1 MKGGDG
7 LNDNQ
12 LMHAMSLDDTYR
24 VEQVLARGEDGITE
38 LVTIDGAGPFVRKK
52 IRQEL
57 ARRNVW
63 SALTECS
70 SPRLPRVEA
79 TYELPEH
86 FVVVYDFVPGRTLSK
101 VIETDGPLT
110 SESAVSLGIELC
122 EAAEELHRHG
132 IVHRDISP
140 NNIVVA
146 ANGAHLID
154 LGIAR
159 MRVEGASKDTTSLGT
174 WGFASPEQYGFAQTD
189 ARSDVYSIG
198 RILGFALTGIR
209 PDDETYEQAL
219 KAILEHAPAKLVH
232 AITRACSFEPSA
244 RFQSANDMAEV
255 LAGSSQPKTD
265 RASSDASQQADKAKA
280 TTRTHAQKHQPEKTG
295 AQALG
300 SLLLKL
306 ILIAAVLAGLLAGG
320 AIAISSFHAA
330 RENSSSPA
338 SSPQSSQPSGAS
350 TAAKANTASDAG
362 NLTAELSIVESGWS
376 AGEGG
381 YVYFGIGLK
390 NSDGSAAIAFPT
402 VKIYGYDANGNV
414 IFTDEK
420 IYSAIEPGQTVYFGD
435 QTGNGTAPAR
445 VEFKAVKPSGV
456 ALDTPT
462 EAPTYKIF
470 DNGESDGADGMHSFS
485 AKLKLQSAPS
495 DFDKTQVFL
504 SAILRDKQGR
514 IVAGYDE
521 FTDCPAVGSTVPV
534 SVDVH
539 NPPEYTS
546 CDIYAAQW

>member
-1 MKGGDG
+1 M
-7 LNDNQ
+7 NDNQ

-38 LVTIDGAGPFVRKK
+38 LVTIDGVGPFVRKK

-70 SPRLPRVEA
+70 SPRLPHVEA

-86 FVVVYDFVPGRTLSK
+86 FVVVYDFVPGRSLSK

-110 SESAVSLGIELC
+110 PEEATSLAIELC

-198 RILGFALTGIR
+198 RVLGFALTGVR
-209 PDDETYEQAL
+209 PDDKAYEQIL
-219 KAILEHAPAKLVH
+219 KKNLDNAPATRVH

-244 RFQSANDMAEV
+244 RFQSAAEMAGA
-255 LAGSSQPKTD
+255 LSGSSQPKDDGTSFG
-265 RASSDASQQADKAKA
+265 ANQQADKVKA
-280 TTRTHAQKHQPEKTG
+280 ATRTHDSKHNPEKTG
-295 AQALG
+295 VQVLG

-330 RENSSSPA
+330 RENSGDRA
-338 SSPQSSQPSGAS
+338 SSSKAGQSGGAS
-350 TAAKANTASDAG
+350 TPEKPTSTNGTSH
-362 NLTAELSIVESGWS
+362 LSAELSIAESGWS
-376 AGEGG
+376 VDGHG
-381 YVYFGIGLK
+381 YVHFGIGLK
-390 NSDGSAAIAFPT
+390 NSDGPAAIAFPT
-402 VKIYGYDANGNV
+402 IKVYGYDADDNL

-420 IYSAIEPGQTVYFGD
+420 TYSAIEPGQTVYFGD

-445 VEFKAVKPSGV
+445 VEFEAVTPSGV
-456 ALDTPT
+456 ALAAAT
-462 EAPTYKIF
+462 EAPVYEIF
-470 DNGESDGADGMHSFS
+470 DSTESAGADGMQSFL

-504 SAILRDKQGR
+504 SAILRDKQGK
-514 IVAGYDE
+514 IIAGYNN
-521 FTDCPAVGSTVPV
+521 FCDCPAVGSTTPV

-539 NPPEYTS
+539 NPPAHAS

>member
-1 MKGGDG
+1 M
-7 LNDNQ
+7 NDNQ

-86 FVVVYDFVPGRTLSK
+86 FVVVYDFVPGRSLSK

-110 SESAVSLGIELC
+110 PEEATSLAVELC

-146 ANGAHLID
+146 ADGAHLID

-198 RILGFALTGIR
+198 RVLGFALTGVR
-209 PDDETYEQAL
+209 PDDEAYEQIL
-219 KAILEHAPAKLVH
+219 KKNLDNAPATLAH

-244 RFQSANDMAEV
+244 RFQSATEMAEV
-255 LAGSSQPKTD
+255 LAGSSQPKDDGT
-265 RASSDASQQADKAKA
+265 SSGANKQADKVKA
-280 TTRTHAQKHQPEKTG
+280 ATRTHNPKHNPEKTG
-295 AQALG
+295 GQVLG
-300 SLLLKL
+300 SLFLKL

-330 RENSSSPA
+330 RENSDDRA
-338 SSPQSSQPSGAS
+338 SSSQAGQSGGASTPEKPTSTSGAS
-350 TAAKANTASDAG
+350 HLS
-362 NLTAELSIVESGWS
+362 AELSIVESGWS
-376 AGEGG
+376 VGEHG
-381 YVYFGIGLK
+381 YVHFGIGLK
-390 NSDGSAAIAFPT
+390 NSDGPAAIAFPT
-402 VKIYGYDANGNV
+402 IKIYGYDADDNL

-420 IYSAIEPGQTVYFGD
+420 TYSAIEPGQTVYFGD

-445 VEFKAVKPSGV
+445 VEFETVTPSGV
-456 ALDTPT
+456 ALATAT
-462 EAPTYKIF
+462 EAPAYELF
-470 DNGESDGADGMHSFS
+470 DSVESAGADGMYSFS

-495 DFDKTQVFL
+495 GFDKTQVFL
-504 SAILRDKQGR
+504 SAILRDKQGN
-514 IVAGYDE
+514 IVAGYDN
-521 FTDCPAVGSTVPV
+521 FCDCPAVGSTVPV
-534 SVDVH
+534 SIDVN
-539 NPPEYTS
+539 NPPTHAS

>member
-1 MKGGDG
+1 M
-7 LNDNQ
+7 NDNQ

-86 FVVVYDFVPGRTLSK
+86 FVVVYDFVPGRSLSK

-110 SESAVSLGIELC
+110 PEEATSLGIELC
-122 EAAEELHRHG
+122 EAAEELHIHG
-132 IVHRDISP
+132 IIHRDISP

-146 ANGAHLID
+146 ANSAHLID

-198 RILGFALTGIR
+198 RVLGFALTGVR
-209 PDDETYEQAL
+209 PDDEAYEQIL
-219 KAILEHAPAKLVH
+219 KKHLDNAPTKLVH

-244 RFQSANDMAEV
+244 RFQSATEMAEV
-255 LAGSSQPKTD
+255 LAGSSQPKGDGT
-265 RASSDASQQADKAKA
+265 SSSANLQADKVKA
-280 TTRTHAQKHQPEKTG
+280 TARTRVQKHQLEKTG
-295 AQALG
+295 VQVLG

-320 AIAISSFHAA
+320 AIAVSSFHAA
-330 RENSSSPA
+330 RENKDDRVSSSQA
-338 SSPQSSQPSGAS
+338 GQSDGAS
-350 TAAKANTASDAG
+350 TPETTNTAS
-362 NLTAELSIVESGWS
+362 NTNHLSAELSIVESGWS
-376 AGEGG
+376 VGAHG
-381 YVYFGIGLK
+381 YVHFGIGLK

-402 VKIYGYDANGNV
+402 ITIYGYDADDNL

-420 IYSAIEPGQTVYFGD
+420 TYSAIEPGQTVYFGD

-445 VEFKAVKPSGV
+445 VEFEAVTPSGV
-456 ALDTPT
+456 ALATAT
-462 EAPTYKIF
+462 EAPAYELF
-470 DNGESDGADGMHSFS
+470 DSAESAEADGMYSFS

-495 DFDKTQVFL
+495 GFDKTQVFL
-504 SAILRDKQGR
+504 SAILRDKQGN
-514 IVAGYDE
+514 IVAGYNS
-521 FTDCPAVGSTVPV
+521 FCDCPAVGSTVPV
-534 SVDVH
+534 SIDVN
-539 NPPEYTS
+539 NPPTHAS

>member
-1 MKGGDG
+1 M
-7 LNDNQ
+7 NDNQ

-24 VEQVLARGEDGITE
+24 VEQVLARGEGGITE

-86 FVVVYDFVPGRTLSK
+86 FVVVYDFVPGRSLSK

-110 SESAVSLGIELC
+110 PEEATSLGIELC

-146 ANGAHLID
+146 ADGAHLID

-198 RILGFALTGIR
+198 RVLGFALTGVR
-209 PDDETYEQAL
+209 PDDEAYEQIL
-219 KAILEHAPAKLVH
+219 KKNIDNAPATLVR

-244 RFQSANDMAEV
+244 RFQSAAEMAGA
-255 LAGSSQPKTD
+255 LSGSSQPKDDGTSFG
-265 RASSDASQQADKAKA
+265 ANQQADKVKA
-280 TTRTHAQKHQPEKTG
+280 ATRTHDPKHNPEKTG
-295 AQALG
+295 VQVLG

-320 AIAISSFHAA
+320 AIAISSFRAA
-330 RENSSSPA
+330 RENSNDRA
-338 SSPQSSQPSGAS
+338 SSSQANQSGGAS
-350 TAAKANTASDAG
+350 TPEKPTSTSG
-362 NLTAELSIVESGWS
+362 TSHLSAELSIAESGWS
-376 AGEGG
+376 VGEHG
-381 YVYFGIGLK
+381 YVHFGIGLK
-390 NSDGSAAIAFPT
+390 NSDGPAAIAFPT
-402 VKIYGYDANGNV
+402 IKIYGYDANDNL

-420 IYSAIEPGQTVYFGD
+420 TYSAIEPGQTVYFGD

-445 VEFKAVKPSGV
+445 VEFETVTPGGV
-456 ALDTPT
+456 ALATAT
-462 EAPTYKIF
+462 EAPAYELF
-470 DNGESDGADGMHSFS
+470 DSTESAGADGMQSFL

-495 DFDKTQVFL
+495 GFDKTQVFL
-504 SAILRDKQGR
+504 SAILRDKQGN
-514 IVAGYDE
+514 IVAGYNN
-521 FTDCPAVGSTVPV
+521 FCDCPAVGSTVPV
-534 SVDVH
+534 SIDVN
-539 NPPEYTS
+539 NPPTHAS
-546 CDIYAAQW
+546 CDMYAAQW

>member
-1 MKGGDG
+1 M
-7 LNDNQ
+7 NDNQ

-140 NNIVVA
+140 NNIVA
-146 ANGAHLID
+146 AADGAHLID

-198 RILGFALTGIR
+198 RVLGFALTGIR

-330 RENSSSPA
+330 RENSDDRA
-338 SSPQSSQPSGAS
+338 TSSQADQSGGAS
-350 TAAKANTASDAG
+350 APQKANTASDTSR
-362 NLTAELSIVESGWS
+362 LSAELSIVESGWS

-470 DNGESDGADGMHSFS
+470 DNGESDGADGMHTFS

-534 SVDVH
+534 SVDIQ

>member
-1 MKGGDG
+1 M
-7 LNDNQ
+7 NDNQ

-86 FVVVYDFVPGRTLSK
+86 FVVVYDFVPGRPLSK

-110 SESAVSLGIELC
+110 PEEATSLAIELC

-146 ANGAHLID
+146 ADGAHLID

-198 RILGFALTGIR
+198 RVLGFALTGVR
-209 PDDETYEQAL
+209 PDDEAYEQIL
-219 KAILEHAPAKLVH
+219 KKNLDNAPATLVH

-244 RFQSANDMAEV
+244 RFQSAAEMAGA
-255 LAGSSQPKTD
+255 LSGSSQPKDDGT
-265 RASSDASQQADKAKA
+265 SSGANQQADKVKA
-280 TTRTHAQKHQPEKTG
+280 ATRTHAQKHQQEKIG
-295 AQALG
+295 AQAIG

-306 ILIAAVLAGLLAGG
+306 ILIAVVLASLLAGG
-320 AIAISSFHAA
+320 AIAVSSFHAA
-330 RENSSSPA
+330 RENKDDRASSSQTD
-338 SSPQSSQPSGAS
+338 QSGGAS
-350 TAAKANTASDAG
+350 TPEKPTSTSDASH
-362 NLTAELSIVESGWS
+362 LSAELSIAESGWS
-376 AGEGG
+376 VGEHG
-381 YVYFGIGLK
+381 YVHFGIGLK
-390 NSDGSAAIAFPT
+390 NSDGPAAIAFPT
-402 VKIYGYDANGNV
+402 IKVYGYDADDNL

-420 IYSAIEPGQTVYFGD
+420 TYSAIEPGQTVYFGD

-445 VEFKAVKPSGV
+445 VEFETVTPSGV
-456 ALDTPT
+456 ALATAT
-462 EAPTYKIF
+462 EAPVYEIF
-470 DNGESDGADGMHSFS
+470 DSTESAGADGMQSFL

-495 DFDKTQVFL
+495 GFDKTQVFL
-504 SAILRDKQGR
+504 SAILRDKQGN
-514 IVAGYDE
+514 IVAGYNN
-521 FTDCPAVGSTVPV
+521 FCDCPAVGSTVPV
-534 SVDVH
+534 SIDV
-539 NPPEYTS
+539 NDPPTHAS

>member
-1 MKGGDG
+1 M
-7 LNDNQ
+7 NDNQ

-110 SESAVSLGIELC
+110 PESTVSLGIELC
-122 EAAEELHRHG
+122 EAAEELHWHG

-140 NNIVVA
+140 NNIVA
-146 ANGAHLID
+146 AADGAHLID

-198 RILGFALTGIR
+198 RVLGFALTGIR
-209 PDDETYEQAL
+209 PDDEAYEQAL
-219 KAILEHAPAKLVH
+219 KSILEHAPVQLVR

-244 RFQSANDMAEV
+244 RFQSATEMAEA
-255 LAGSSQPKTD
+255 LAGSPQSKD
-265 RASSDASQQADKAKA
+265 DGASSGASQQADKAKA
-280 TTRTHAQKHQPEKTG
+280 STKAHAQKHQPEKTG
-295 AQALG
+295 SQALG

-330 RENSSSPA
+330 RENNDESASSSQA
-338 SSPQSSQPSGAS
+338 SQSDGAPTPQK
-350 TAAKANTASDAG
+350 TNTASDTSR
-362 NLTAELSIVESGWS
+362 LSAELSIVESGWS
-376 AGEGG
+376 VSEHG
-381 YVYFGIGLK
+381 YVHFGIGLK

-402 VKIYGYDANGNV
+402 ITIYGYDADDNL

-420 IYSAIEPGQTVYFGD
+420 TYSAIEPGQTVYFGD

-445 VEFKAVKPSGV
+445 VEFEAVTPSDV
-456 ALDTPT
+456 ALATAT
-462 EAPTYKIF
+462 EAPTYELF
-470 DNGESDGADGMHSFS
+470 DSAESAEADGMYSFS

-495 DFDKTQVFL
+495 GFDKTQVFL
-504 SAILRDKQGR
+504 SAILRDKQGN
-514 IVAGYDE
+514 IVAGYNN
-521 FTDCPAVGSTVPV
+521 FCDCPAVGSTVPV
-534 SVDVH
+534 SIDVN
-539 NPPEYTS
+539 NPPTHAS

>member
-1 MKGGDG
+1 M
-7 LNDNQ
+7 NDNQ

-52 IRQEL
+52 MRQEL

-63 SALTECS
+63 SALTECK

-86 FVVVYDFVPGRTLSK
+86 FVVVYDFVPGRTLAK
-101 VIETDGPLT
+101 DIETDGPLT
-110 SESAVSLGIELC
+110 PESAVSLGIELC

-146 ANGAHLID
+146 ADGAHLID

-198 RILGFALTGIR
+198 RVLGFTLTGVR
-209 PDDETYEQAL
+209 PDDESYEQAL
-219 KAILEHAPAKLVH
+219 KAILEHVPAKLAHV
-232 AITRACSFEPSA
+232 ITRACSFEPSA
-244 RFQSANDMAEV
+244 RFQSAAEMAGA
-255 LAGSSQPKTD
+255 LSGSPQPKDD
-265 RASSDASQQADKAKA
+265 RVASGADQQADKAKA
-280 TTRTHAQKHQPEKTG
+280 PTRTYAQRHRPEKTG

-300 SLLLKL
+300 GLLLKL
-306 ILIAAVLAGLLAGG
+306 VLVAAVLAGLLAGG
-320 AIAISSFHAA
+320 ATAISSFHAA
-330 RENSSSPA
+330 QENNGDRVSSSQA
-338 SSPQSSQPSGAS
+338 RQSGGAS
-350 TAAKANTASDAG
+350 APQKANTASDT
-362 NLTAELSIVESGWS
+362 NRLSAELSIVESGWS
-376 AGEGG
+376 VGEHG
-381 YVYFGIGLK
+381 YVHFGIGLK

-402 VKIYGYDANGNV
+402 ITIYGYDADDSL

-420 IYSAIEPGQTVYFGD
+420 TYSAIEPGQTVYFGD

-445 VEFKAVKPSGV
+445 VEFEAVTPSGV
-456 ALDTPT
+456 ALATAT
-462 EAPTYKIF
+462 EAPTYELF
-470 DNGESDGADGMHSFS
+470 DSAESAEADGMYSFS

-495 DFDKTQVFL
+495 GFDKTQVFL
-504 SAILRDKQGR
+504 SAILRDRQGN
-514 IVAGYDE
+514 IVAGYNN
-521 FTDCPAVGSTVPV
+521 FCDCPAIGSTVPV
-534 SVDVH
+534 SIDVN
-539 NPPEYTS
+539 NPPTHAS

>member
-1 MKGGDG
+1 M
-7 LNDNQ
+7 NDNQ

-110 SESAVSLGIELC
+110 PESTVLLGVELC

-140 NNIVVA
+140 NNIVA
-146 ANGAHLID
+146 AADGAHLID

-198 RILGFALTGIR
+198 RVLGFALTGIR

-219 KAILEHAPAKLVH
+219 KAILEHAPTKLVH

-244 RFQSANDMAEV
+244 RFQSATAMAEA
-255 LAGSSQPKTD
+255 LAGSPQPKAD
-265 RASSDASQQADKAKA
+265 GASSGANQQADKAKTA
-280 TTRTHAQKHQPEKTG
+280 ARAHAQKRRPEKTEL
-295 AQALG
+295 QILG

-306 ILIAAVLAGLLAGG
+306 ILVAAVLAGLLAGG

-330 RENSSSPA
+330 RENSGESA
-338 SSPQSSQPSGAS
+338 SSSQASQSGGAS
-350 TAAKANTASDAG
+350 APQKANTASDTSR
-362 NLTAELSIVESGWS
+362 LSAELSIVESGWS
-376 AGEGG
+376 VSEHG
-381 YVYFGIGLK
+381 YVHFGIGLK

-402 VKIYGYDANGNV
+402 ISIYGYDADDNL

-420 IYSAIEPGQTVYFGD
+420 TYSAIEPGQTIYFGD

-445 VEFKAVKPSGV
+445 VEFEAVTPSGV
-456 ALDTPT
+456 ALATAT
-462 EAPTYKIF
+462 EAPTYELF
-470 DNGESDGADGMHSFS
+470 DSAESAEADGMYLFS

-495 DFDKTQVFL
+495 GFDKTQVFL
-504 SAILRDKQGR
+504 SAILRDKQGN
-514 IVAGYDE
+514 IVAGYNN
-521 FTDCPAVGSTVPV
+521 FCDCPAVGSTVPV
-534 SVDVH
+534 SIDVN
-539 NPPEYTS
+539 NPPAHAS

>member
-1 MKGGDG
+1 M
-7 LNDNQ
+7 NDNQ

-86 FVVVYDFVPGRTLSK
+86 FVVVYDFVPGRSLSK

-110 SESAVSLGIELC
+110 PEEATSLGIELC
-122 EAAEELHRHG
+122 EAAEELHIHG
-132 IVHRDISP
+132 IIHRDISP

-198 RILGFALTGIR
+198 RVLGFALTGVR
-209 PDDETYEQAL
+209 PDDEAYEQIL
-219 KAILEHAPAKLVH
+219 KKHLDNAPTKLVH

-244 RFQSANDMAEV
+244 RFQSATEMAEV
-255 LAGSSQPKTD
+255 LAGSSQPKGDGT
-265 RASSDASQQADKAKA
+265 SSSANLQADKVKA
-280 TTRTHAQKHQPEKTG
+280 AARTRVQKHQLEKTG
-295 AQALG
+295 VQVLG

-320 AIAISSFHAA
+320 AIAVSSFHAA
-330 RENSSSPA
+330 RENKDDRVSSSQA
-338 SSPQSSQPSGAS
+338 GQSDGAS
-350 TAAKANTASDAG
+350 TPETTNTAS
-362 NLTAELSIVESGWS
+362 NTNHLSAELSIVESGWS
-376 AGEGG
+376 VGAHG
-381 YVYFGIGLK
+381 YVHFGIGLK

-402 VKIYGYDANGNV
+402 ITIYGYDADDNL

-420 IYSAIEPGQTVYFGD
+420 TYSAIEPGQTVYFGD

-445 VEFKAVKPSGV
+445 VEFEAVTPSGV
-456 ALDTPT
+456 ALATAT
-462 EAPTYKIF
+462 EAPAYELF
-470 DNGESDGADGMHSFS
+470 DSAESAEADGMYSFS

-495 DFDKTQVFL
+495 GFDKTQVFL
-504 SAILRDKQGR
+504 SAILRDKQGN
-514 IVAGYDE
+514 IVAGYNS
-521 FTDCPAVGSTVPV
+521 FCDCPAVGSTVPV
-534 SVDVH
+534 SIDVN
-539 NPPEYTS
+539 NPPTHAS

>member
-1 MKGGDG
+1 M
-7 LNDNQ
+7 NDNQ

-110 SESAVSLGIELC
+110 PESTVSLGIELC

-140 NNIVVA
+140 NNIVA
-146 ANGAHLID
+146 AADGAHLID

-244 RFQSANDMAEV
+244 RFQSATEMAGA
-255 LAGSSQPKTD
+255 LSGSPQPKDD
-265 RASSDASQQADKAKA
+265 RAASSADEQTGKAKA
-280 TTRTHAQKHQPEKTG
+280 KARTHAQKHHQEKTG
-295 AQALG
+295 AQILG
-300 SLLLKL
+300 NLLLKL
-306 ILIAAVLAGLLAGG
+306 ILITAVLAGLFAGG

-330 RENSSSPA
+330 QENDGDRVSSSQA
-338 SSPQSSQPSGAS
+338 SQSDGAS
-350 TAAKANTASDAG
+350 VPEKANTASDT
-362 NLTAELSIVESGWS
+362 NRLSAELSIVESGWS
-376 AGEGG
+376 VGEHG
-381 YVYFGIGLK
+381 YVHFGIGLK
-390 NSDGSAAIAFPT
+390 NSAGSAAIAFPT
-402 VKIYGYDANGNV
+402 ITIYGYDADDNL

-420 IYSAIEPGQTVYFGD
+420 TYSAIEPGQTLYFGD

-445 VEFKAVKPSGV
+445 VEFEAVTPSGV
-456 ALDTPT
+456 ALATAT
-462 EAPTYKIF
+462 EAPTYELF
-470 DNGESDGADGMHSFS
+470 DSAESAEADGMYLFS

-495 DFDKTQVFL
+495 GFDKTQVFL
-504 SAILRDKQGR
+504 SAILRDKQGN
-514 IVAGYDE
+514 IVAGYNN
-521 FTDCPAVGSTVPV
+521 FCDCPAVGSTVPV
-534 SVDVH
+534 SIDVN
-539 NPPEYTS
+539 NPPTHAS

>member
-1 MKGGDG
+1 
-7 LNDNQ
+7 
-12 LMHAMSLDDTYR
+12 MSLDDTYR

-86 FVVVYDFVPGRTLSK
+86 FVVVYDFVPGRSLSK

-110 SESAVSLGIELC
+110 PEEATSLAIELC

-146 ANGAHLID
+146 ADGAHLID

-198 RILGFALTGIR
+198 RVLGFALTGVR
-209 PDDETYEQAL
+209 PDDEAYEQIL
-219 KAILEHAPAKLVH
+219 KKRLDNAPATLVH

-244 RFQSANDMAEV
+244 RFQSATEMAGA
-255 LAGSSQPKTD
+255 LSGSPQPKDDGT
-265 RASSDASQQADKAKA
+265 SSGANQQADKVKA
-280 TTRTHAQKHQPEKTG
+280 ATRTHDPKHNPEKTG
-295 AQALG
+295 VQVLG
-300 SLLLKL
+300 SLFLKL

-330 RENSSSPA
+330 RENSDDRA
-338 SSPQSSQPSGAS
+338 SSSQAGQSGGAS
-350 TAAKANTASDAG
+350 TPEKPTSPSDASH
-362 NLTAELSIVESGWS
+362 LSAELSIVESGWS
-376 AGEGG
+376 VGAHG
-381 YVYFGIGLK
+381 YVHFGIGLK
-390 NSDGSAAIAFPT
+390 NSDGPAAIAFPT
-402 VKIYGYDANGNV
+402 IKVYGYDADDNL

-420 IYSAIEPGQTVYFGD
+420 TYSTIEPGQTVYFGD

-445 VEFKAVKPSGV
+445 VEFETVTPSGV
-456 ALDTPT
+456 ALATAT
-462 EAPTYKIF
+462 EAPAYELF
-470 DNGESDGADGMHSFS
+470 DNTESAGADGMQSFL

-495 DFDKTQVFL
+495 GFDKTQVFL
-504 SAILRDKQGR
+504 SAILRDKQGN
-514 IVAGYDE
+514 IVAGYNN
-521 FTDCPAVGSTVPV
+521 FCDCPAVGSTVPV
-534 SVDVH
+534 SIDVN
-539 NPPEYTS
+539 NPPTHAS

>member
-1 MKGGDG
+1 M
-7 LNDNQ
+7 NDNQ

-110 SESAVSLGIELC
+110 PESTVSLGIELC

-146 ANGAHLID
+146 ADGAHLID

-198 RILGFALTGIR
+198 RVLGFALTGIR
-209 PDDETYEQAL
+209 PDDEAYEQAL
-219 KAILEHAPAKLVH
+219 KSILEYAPAKLGHV
-232 AITRACSFEPSA
+232 ITRACSFEPSA
-244 RFQSANDMAEV
+244 RFQSAAEMTGA
-255 LAGSSQPKTD
+255 LAGSPQSKDD
-265 RASSDASQQADKAKA
+265 RASSGTNQQADKAKA
-280 TTRTHAQKHQPEKTG
+280 ATKTHAQKHQPEKTG
-295 AQALG
+295 AQTLG

-306 ILIAAVLAGLLAGG
+306 ILIAVVLAVLLAGG

-330 RENSSSPA
+330 RENSGDRA
-338 SSPQSSQPSGAS
+338 SSSQASQSGGAS
-350 TAAKANTASDAG
+350 TPQKANTASDTSR
-362 NLTAELSIVESGWS
+362 LSAELSIVESGWS
-376 AGEGG
+376 VGEHG
-381 YVYFGIGLK
+381 YVHFGIGLK

-402 VKIYGYDANGNV
+402 ITIYGYDADDNL

-420 IYSAIEPGQTVYFGD
+420 TYSAIEPGQTVYFGD

-445 VEFKAVKPSGV
+445 VEFEAVTPSGV
-456 ALDTPT
+456 ALATAT
-462 EAPTYKIF
+462 EAPTYELF
-470 DNGESDGADGMHSFS
+470 DSAKSAGADGMYSFS

-495 DFDKTQVFL
+495 GFDKTQVFL
-504 SAILRDKQGR
+504 SAILRDKQGN
-514 IVAGYDE
+514 IVAGYNN
-521 FTDCPAVGSTVPV
+521 FCDCPAVGSTVPV
-534 SVDVH
+534 SIDVN
-539 NPPEYTS
+539 NPPTHAS

>member
-1 MKGGDG
+1 M
-7 LNDNQ
+7 NDNQ

-52 IRQEL
+52 MRQEL

-101 VIETDGPLT
+101 VIETDGPLAP
-110 SESAVSLGIELC
+110 EPAVSLGIELC

-146 ANGAHLID
+146 ADGAHLID

-198 RILGFALTGIR
+198 RVLGFALTGIR
-209 PDDETYEQAL
+209 PDDESYEQAL
-219 KAILEHAPAKLVH
+219 KSILEHAPAKLVH

-244 RFQSANDMAEV
+244 RFQSATEMAEA
-255 LAGSSQPKTD
+255 LASSPQPKND
-265 RASSDASQQADKAKA
+265 GAPSGANQQADKAKTA
-280 TTRTHAQKHQPEKTG
+280 TRTHTQKHHPEKTG

-300 SLLLKL
+300 GLLLKL
-306 ILIAAVLAGLLAGG
+306 VLVAAVLAGLLAGG
-320 AIAISSFHAA
+320 ATAISSFHAA
-330 RENSSSPA
+330 QENNGDRVSSSQV
-338 SSPQSSQPSGAS
+338 SQSDGTSAPE
-350 TAAKANTASDAG
+350 KANTPSDT
-362 NLTAELSIVESGWS
+362 NRLSAELSIVESGWS
-376 AGEGG
+376 VGEHG
-381 YVYFGIGLK
+381 YVHFGIGLK
-390 NSDGSAAIAFPT
+390 NSDGSAAIAFPA
-402 VKIYGYDANGNV
+402 VKIYGYDADDSL

-420 IYSAIEPGQTVYFGD
+420 TYSAIEPGQTVYFGD

-445 VEFKAVKPSGV
+445 VEFEAATPSGV
-456 ALDTPT
+456 ALATAT
-462 EAPTYKIF
+462 EAPTYELF
-470 DNGESDGADGMHSFS
+470 DSTESAEADGMYLFS

-495 DFDKTQVFL
+495 GFDKTQVFL
-504 SAILRDKQGR
+504 SAILRDKQGN
-514 IVAGYDE
+514 IVAGYNN
-521 FTDCPAVGSTVPV
+521 FCDCPAVGSTVPV
-534 SVDVH
+534 SIDVN
-539 NPPEYTS
+539 NPPTHAS

>member
-1 MKGGDG
+1 M
-7 LNDNQ
+7 NDNQ

-86 FVVVYDFVPGRTLSK
+86 FVVVYDFVPGRSLSK

-110 SESAVSLGIELC
+110 PEGATSLAIELC

-146 ANGAHLID
+146 ADGAHLID

-198 RILGFALTGIR
+198 RILGFALTGVR
-209 PDDETYEQAL
+209 PDDEAYEQVL
-219 KAILEHAPAKLVH
+219 KKNLDNAPAKLVH

-244 RFQSANDMAEV
+244 RFQSATEMAEV
-255 LAGSSQPKTD
+255 LAGSSQPKD
-265 RASSDASQQADKAKA
+265 DGAPSGANQQADKVKA
-280 TTRTHAQKHQPEKTG
+280 ATRTHNQKHNPEKTG
-295 AQALG
+295 VQVLG
-300 SLLLKL
+300 SFLLKL

-320 AIAISSFHAA
+320 AIAISSLHAT
-330 RENSSSPA
+330 RENSDERA
-338 SSPQSSQPSGAS
+338 SSSQAGQSGGASTPEKPTSTSGAS
-350 TAAKANTASDAG
+350 H
-362 NLTAELSIVESGWS
+362 LPAELSIVESGWS
-376 AGEGG
+376 VGAHG
-381 YVYFGIGLK
+381 YVHFGIGLK
-390 NSDGSAAIAFPT
+390 NSDGPAAIAFPT
-402 VKIYGYDANGNV
+402 IKVYGYDANDNL

-420 IYSAIEPGQTVYFGD
+420 TYSAIEPGQTVYFGD
-435 QTGNGTAPAR
+435 QAGNGTAPAR
-445 VEFKAVKPSGV
+445 VEFETVTPSGV
-456 ALDTPT
+456 ALAPAA
-462 EAPTYKIF
+462 EAPAYELF
-470 DNGESDGADGMHSFS
+470 DSAESAGADGMYSFL

-495 DFDKTQVFL
+495 GFDKTQVFL
-504 SAILRDKQGR
+504 SAILRDKQGN
-514 IVAGYDE
+514 IVAGYNN
-521 FTDCPAVGSTVPV
+521 FCDCPSVGSTVPV
-534 SVDVH
+534 SIDVN
-539 NPPEYTS
+539 NPPTHAS

>member
-1 MKGGDG
+1 M
-7 LNDNQ
+7 NDNQ

-63 SALTECS
+63 SALTECA
-70 SPRLPRVEA
+70 SPRLPHVEA

-101 VIETDGPLT
+101 VIEADGTLT
-110 SESAVSLGIELC
+110 PKSAVSLGIELC

-146 ANGAHLID
+146 ADGAHLID

-198 RILGFALTGIR
+198 RVLGFALTGIR

-232 AITRACSFEPSA
+232 TITRACSFEPSA
-244 RFQSANDMAEV
+244 RFQSATEMAKA
-255 LAGSSQPKTD
+255 LAGSSQPKED
-265 RASSDASQQADKAKA
+265 WAPSGANQQADKAKA
-280 TTRTHAQKHQPEKTG
+280 ATKTHAQKHQPEKTG

-306 ILIAAVLAGLLAGG
+306 ILIATVLACLLAGG

-330 RENSSSPA
+330 RENSGERSS
-338 SSPQSSQPSGAS
+338 SSQAGQSGGAS
-350 TAAKANTASDAG
+350 TSKKANSVSDASH
-362 NLTAELSIVESGWS
+362 LSAELSIVESGWS
-376 AGEGG
+376 VGAHG
-381 YVYFGIGLK
+381 YVHFGIGLK
-390 NSDGSAAIAFPT
+390 NSDGPAAIAFPT
-402 VKIYGYDANGNV
+402 IKVYGYDADDNL

-420 IYSAIEPGQTVYFGD
+420 TYSTIEPGQTVYFGD

-445 VEFKAVKPSGV
+445 VEFETVTPSGV
-456 ALDTPT
+456 ALATAT
-462 EAPTYKIF
+462 EAPAYELF
-470 DNGESDGADGMHSFS
+470 DSTESAGADGMQSFL

-495 DFDKTQVFL
+495 GFDKTQVFL
-504 SAILRDKQGR
+504 SAILRDKQGN
-514 IVAGYDE
+514 IVAGYNN
-521 FTDCPAVGSTVPV
+521 FCDCPAVGSTVPV
-534 SVDVH
+534 SVNVN
-539 NPPEYTS
+539 NPPTHASY
-546 CDIYAAQW
+546 DIYAAQW

>member
-1 MKGGDG
+1 M
-7 LNDNQ
+7 NDNQ

-63 SALTECS
+63 SALTECG

-110 SESAVSLGIELC
+110 PESTVSLGIELC

-146 ANGAHLID
+146 SNGAHLID

-198 RILGFALTGIR
+198 RVLGFALTGIR

-219 KAILEHAPAKLVH
+219 KSILEHAPAKLAH

-244 RFQSANDMAEV
+244 RFQSATEMAEA
-255 LAGSSQPKTD
+255 LAGSPQPKD
-265 RASSDASQQADKAKA
+265 NGASSGANQQTDNAKA
-280 TTRTHAQKHQPEKTG
+280 ATRAHAQKHQPEKTG

-306 ILIAAVLAGLLAGG
+306 ILIAVVLAGLLTGG
-320 AIAISSFHAA
+320 AVAISSFHAA
-330 RENSSSPA
+330 RENSGARA
-338 SSPQSSQPSGAS
+338 SSSQADQSGGVSAPQ
-350 TAAKANTASDAG
+350 KANTASDTSR
-362 NLTAELSIVESGWS
+362 LSAELSIVESGWS
-376 AGEGG
+376 VSEHG
-381 YVYFGIGLK
+381 YVHFGIGLK

-402 VKIYGYDANGNV
+402 ITIYGYDADGNL

-420 IYSAIEPGQTVYFGD
+420 TYSAIEPGQTVYFGD

-445 VEFKAVKPSGV
+445 VEFEAVTPSGV
-456 ALDTPT
+456 ALATAA
-462 EAPTYKIF
+462 EAPAYELF
-470 DNGESDGADGMHSFS
+470 DSAESAEADGMYSFS

-495 DFDKTQVFL
+495 GFDKTQVFL
-504 SAILRDKQGR
+504 SAILRDKQGN
-514 IVAGYDE
+514 IVAGYNN
-521 FTDCPAVGSTVPV
+521 FCDCPAVGSTVPV
-534 SVDVH
+534 SIDVN
-539 NPPEYTS
+539 NPPPHAS

>member
-1 MKGGDG
+1 M
-7 LNDNQ
+7 NDNQ

-198 RILGFALTGIR
+198 RVLGFALTGIR

-244 RFQSANDMAEV
+244 RFQSANDMAEA

-300 SLLLKL
+300 SFLLKL

-330 RENSSSPA
+330 REKSSSVA

-534 SVDVH
+534 SVDVQ

>member
-1 MKGGDG
+1 M
-7 LNDNQ
+7 NDNQ

-110 SESAVSLGIELC
+110 PEETASLGIELC

-146 ANGAHLID
+146 ADGAHLID

-198 RILGFALTGIR
+198 RVLGFALTGVR

-219 KAILEHAPAKLVH
+219 KSILEHAPAKLAH

-244 RFQSANDMAEV
+244 RFQSATEMAEA
-255 LAGSSQPKTD
+255 LAGSPQPKD
-265 RASSDASQQADKAKA
+265 NGASSGANQQTDNAKA
-280 TTRTHAQKHQPEKTG
+280 ATRAHAQKYHPEKTG
-295 AQALG
+295 AQAIG

-306 ILIAAVLAGLLAGG
+306 ILITVVLAGLLAGG
-320 AIAISSFHAA
+320 AIAISSLHAA
-330 RENSSSPA
+330 RENSGDRVS
-338 SSPQSSQPSGAS
+338 SSQADQSDGAS
-350 TAAKANTASDAG
+350 APKTTNTTSDTSH
-362 NLTAELSIVESGWS
+362 LSAELSIVESGWS
-376 AGEGG
+376 VGAYG
-381 YVYFGIGLK
+381 YVHFGIGLK

-402 VKIYGYDANGNV
+402 ITIYGYDADDNL

-420 IYSAIEPGQTVYFGD
+420 TYSAIEPGQTVYFGD
-435 QTGNGTAPAR
+435 QAGNGTAPAR
-445 VEFKAVKPSGV
+445 VEFEAVTPSGV
-456 ALDTPT
+456 ALATAA
-462 EAPTYKIF
+462 EAPAYELF
-470 DNGESDGADGMHSFS
+470 DSAESAEANGMYSFS

-495 DFDKTQVFL
+495 GFDKTQVFL
-504 SAILRDKQGR
+504 SAILRDKQGN
-514 IVAGYDE
+514 IVAGYNN
-521 FTDCPAVGSTVPV
+521 FCDCPAVGSTVPV
-534 SVDVH
+534 SIDVN
-539 NPPEYTS
+539 NPPTHAS

>member
-1 MKGGDG
+1 M
-7 LNDNQ
+7 NDNQ

-86 FVVVYDFVPGRTLSK
+86 FVVVYDFVPGRALSK

-110 SESAVSLGIELC
+110 LEEATSLGIELC

-198 RILGFALTGIR
+198 RVLGFALTGVR
-209 PDDETYEQAL
+209 PDDEAYEQIL
-219 KAILEHAPAKLVH
+219 KKNLDNAPATLVH

-244 RFQSANDMAEV
+244 RFKSAAEMAGA
-255 LAGSSQPKTD
+255 LSGSSQPKDDGTSFG
-265 RASSDASQQADKAKA
+265 ANQQADKVKA
-280 TTRTHAQKHQPEKTG
+280 ATRTHDPKHNPEKTG
-295 AQALG
+295 VQALG

-320 AIAISSFHAA
+320 AIAISSFRAA
-330 RENSSSPA
+330 RENSNDRA
-338 SSPQSSQPSGAS
+338 SSSQANQSGGAS
-350 TAAKANTASDAG
+350 TPEKPTSTSG
-362 NLTAELSIVESGWS
+362 TSHLSAELSIAESGWS
-376 AGEGG
+376 VGEHG
-381 YVYFGIGLK
+381 YVHFGIGLK
-390 NSDGSAAIAFPT
+390 NSDGPAAIAFPT
-402 VKIYGYDANGNV
+402 IRVYGYDADDNL

-420 IYSAIEPGQTVYFGD
+420 TYSTIEPGMTVYFGD

-445 VEFKAVKPSGV
+445 VEFEAVTPSGV
-456 ALDTPT
+456 ALATAT
-462 EAPTYKIF
+462 EAPVYEIF
-470 DNGESDGADGMHSFS
+470 DSTESAGADGMQSFL

-504 SAILRDKQGR
+504 SAILRDKQGN
-514 IVAGYDE
+514 IVAGYNN
-521 FTDCPAVGSTVPV
+521 FCDCPAVGSTVPV
-534 SVDVH
+534 SIDVN
-539 NPPEYTS
+539 NPPTHAS

>member
-1 MKGGDG
+1 
-7 LNDNQ
+7 
-12 LMHAMSLDDTYR
+12 MSLDDTYR

-122 EAAEELHRHG
+122 EAAGELHRHG

-140 NNIVVA
+140 NNIVA
-146 ANGAHLID
+146 AADGAHLID

-198 RILGFALTGIR
+198 RVLGFALTGIR

-244 RFQSANDMAEV
+244 RFQSAAEMAEA

-330 RENSSSPA
+330 RENSSSPV

-514 IVAGYDE
+514 IVAGYDN
-521 FTDCPAVGSTVPV
+521 FIDCPAVGSTVPV
-534 SVDVH
+534 SIDVD
-539 NPPEYTS
+539 NPPEHAS

>member
-1 MKGGDG
+1 M
-7 LNDNQ
+7 NDNQ

-198 RILGFALTGIR
+198 RVLGFALTGIR

-350 TAAKANTASDAG
+350 TAAKANTVSDAG

-470 DNGESDGADGMHSFS
+470 DNGESDGADGIHSFS

-534 SVDVH
+534 SIDVD
-539 NPPEYTS
+539 NPPEHAS
-546 CDIYAAQW
+546 FDIYAAQW

>member
-1 MKGGDG
+1 M
-7 LNDNQ
+7 NDNQ

-38 LVTIDGAGPFVRKK
+38 LVTIDGVGPFVRKK

-70 SPRLPRVEA
+70 SPRLPHVEA

-86 FVVVYDFVPGRTLSK
+86 FVVVYDFVPGRSLSK

-110 SESAVSLGIELC
+110 PEEATSLAIELC

-198 RILGFALTGIR
+198 RVLGFALTGVR
-209 PDDETYEQAL
+209 PDDKAYEQIL
-219 KAILEHAPAKLVH
+219 KKNLDNAPATLVH

-244 RFQSANDMAEV
+244 RFQSAAEMAGA
-255 LAGSSQPKTD
+255 LSGSSQPKDDGTSFG
-265 RASSDASQQADKAKA
+265 ANQQADKVKA
-280 TTRTHAQKHQPEKTG
+280 ATRTHDSKHNPEKTG
-295 AQALG
+295 VQVLG

-330 RENSSSPA
+330 RENSGDRA
-338 SSPQSSQPSGAS
+338 SSSKAGQSGGAS
-350 TAAKANTASDAG
+350 TPEKPTSTNGTSH
-362 NLTAELSIVESGWS
+362 LSAELSIAESGWS
-376 AGEGG
+376 VDGHG
-381 YVYFGIGLK
+381 YVHFGIGLK
-390 NSDGSAAIAFPT
+390 NSDGPAAIAFPT
-402 VKIYGYDANGNV
+402 IKVYGYDADDNL

-420 IYSAIEPGQTVYFGD
+420 TYSAIEPGQTVYFGD

-445 VEFKAVKPSGV
+445 VEFEAVTPSGV
-456 ALDTPT
+456 ALAAAT
-462 EAPTYKIF
+462 EAPVYEIF
-470 DNGESDGADGMHSFS
+470 DSTESAGADGMQSFL

-504 SAILRDKQGR
+504 SAILRDKQGK
-514 IVAGYDE
+514 IIAGYNN
-521 FTDCPAVGSTVPV
+521 FCDCPAVGSTTPV

-539 NPPEYTS
+539 NPPVHAS

>member
-1 MKGGDG
+1 M
-7 LNDNQ
+7 NDNQ

-86 FVVVYDFVPGRTLSK
+86 FVVVYDFVPGRSLSK

-110 SESAVSLGIELC
+110 PEEATSLAIELC

-198 RILGFALTGIR
+198 RVLGFALTGVR
-209 PDDETYEQAL
+209 PDDEAYEQIL
-219 KAILEHAPAKLVH
+219 KKNLDNAPATLVH
-232 AITRACSFEPSA
+232 AIARACSFEPSA
-244 RFQSANDMAEV
+244 RFQSATEMAEV
-255 LAGSSQPKTD
+255 LAGSSQPKDDGT
-265 RASSDASQQADKAKA
+265 SSGTNQQADKVKA
-280 TTRTHAQKHQPEKTG
+280 ATRTHDPKHNPEKTG
-295 AQALG
+295 VPVLG
-300 SLLLKL
+300 SLFLKL

-330 RENSSSPA
+330 RENSDDRA
-338 SSPQSSQPSGAS
+338 SSSQAGQYGGASTPEKPTSTSGAS
-350 TAAKANTASDAG
+350 HLS
-362 NLTAELSIVESGWS
+362 AELSIVESGWS
-376 AGEGG
+376 VGEHG
-381 YVYFGIGLK
+381 YVHFGIGLK
-390 NSDGSAAIAFPT
+390 NSDGPAAIAFPT
-402 VKIYGYDANGNV
+402 IKIYGYDADDNL

-420 IYSAIEPGQTVYFGD
+420 TYSAIEPGQTVYFGD

-445 VEFKAVKPSGV
+445 VEFETVTPSGV
-456 ALDTPT
+456 ALATTT
-462 EAPTYKIF
+462 EAPAYELF
-470 DNGESDGADGMHSFS
+470 DSAESAGADSMHSFS

-495 DFDKTQVFL
+495 GFDKTQVFL
-504 SAILRDKQGR
+504 SAILRDKQGN
-514 IVAGYDE
+514 IVAGYNS
-521 FTDCPAVGSTVPV
+521 FCDCPAVGSTVPV
-534 SVDVH
+534 SVDVN
-539 NPPEYTS
+539 NPPTHAS

>member
-1 MKGGDG
+1 M
-7 LNDNQ
+7 NDNQ

-86 FVVVYDFVPGRTLSK
+86 FVVVYDFMPGRSLSK

-110 SESAVSLGIELC
+110 PEEATSLGIELC
-122 EAAEELHRHG
+122 EAAEELHIHG
-132 IVHRDISP
+132 IIHRDISP

-198 RILGFALTGIR
+198 RVLGFALTGVL
-209 PDDETYEQAL
+209 PDDEAYEQIL
-219 KAILEHAPAKLVH
+219 KKHLDNAPTKLVH

-244 RFQSANDMAEV
+244 RFQSATEMAEV
-255 LAGSSQPKTD
+255 LAGSSQPKGDGT
-265 RASSDASQQADKAKA
+265 SSSANLQADKVKA
-280 TTRTHAQKHQPEKTG
+280 AARTRAQKHQLEKTG
-295 AQALG
+295 VQVLG

-306 ILIAAVLAGLLAGG
+306 TLIAAVLAGLLAGG
-320 AIAISSFHAA
+320 AIAVSSFHAA
-330 RENSSSPA
+330 RENKDDRVSSSLA
-338 SSPQSSQPSGAS
+338 GQSDGAS
-350 TAAKANTASDAG
+350 TPETTNTAS
-362 NLTAELSIVESGWS
+362 NTNHLSAELSIVESGWS
-376 AGEGG
+376 VGAHG
-381 YVYFGIGLK
+381 YVHFGIGLK

-402 VKIYGYDANGNV
+402 ITIYGYDADDNL

-420 IYSAIEPGQTVYFGD
+420 TYSAIEPGQTVYFGD

-445 VEFKAVKPSGV
+445 VEFEAVTPSVV
-456 ALDTPT
+456 ALATAT
-462 EAPTYKIF
+462 EAPAYELF
-470 DNGESDGADGMHSFS
+470 DSAESAEADGMYSFS

-495 DFDKTQVFL
+495 GFDKTQVFL
-504 SAILRDKQGR
+504 SAILRDKQGN
-514 IVAGYDE
+514 IVAGYNS
-521 FTDCPAVGSTVPV
+521 FCDCPAVGSTVPV
-534 SVDVH
+534 SIDVN
-539 NPPEYTS
+539 NPPTHAS

>member
-1 MKGGDG
+1 M
-7 LNDNQ
+7 NDNQ

-110 SESAVSLGIELC
+110 PEETTSLGIELC

-146 ANGAHLID
+146 ADGAHLID

-198 RILGFALTGIR
+198 RVLGFALTGIR

-219 KAILEHAPAKLVH
+219 KSILEHAPAKLVH
-232 AITRACSFEPSA
+232 AITCACSFEPSA
-244 RFQSANDMAEV
+244 RFQSATEMAEV
-255 LAGSSQPKTD
+255 LAGSSQPKDD
-265 RASSDASQQADKAKA
+265 RASSGTNQRADNAKA
-280 TTRTHAQKHQPEKTG
+280 ATRAHDPKHNPEKTG

-306 ILIAAVLAGLLAGG
+306 ILIAVVLAGLLAGG

-330 RENSSSPA
+330 RENSDDRVS
-338 SSPQSSQPSGAS
+338 SSQAGQSDGAS
-350 TAAKANTASDAG
+350 APETTNTASDTSR
-362 NLTAELSIVESGWS
+362 LSAELSIVESGWS
-376 AGEGG
+376 VSEHG
-381 YVYFGIGLK
+381 YVHFGIGLK

-402 VKIYGYDANGNV
+402 ITIYGYDADGNL

-420 IYSAIEPGQTVYFGD
+420 TYSAIEPGQTVYFGD

-445 VEFKAVKPSGV
+445 VEFEAVTPSGV
-456 ALDTPT
+456 ALATAT
-462 EAPTYKIF
+462 EAPAYELF
-470 DNGESDGADGMHSFS
+470 DNAESAEADGMYSFS

-495 DFDKTQVFL
+495 GFDKTQVFL
-504 SAILRDKQGR
+504 SAILRDKQGN
-514 IVAGYDE
+514 IVAGYNN
-521 FTDCPAVGSTVPV
+521 FCDCPAVGSTVPV
-534 SVDVH
+534 SIDVN
-539 NPPEYTS
+539 NPPTHAS

>member
-1 MKGGDG
+1 M
-7 LNDNQ
+7 NDNQ

-86 FVVVYDFVPGRTLSK
+86 FVVVYDFVPGRSLSK

-110 SESAVSLGIELC
+110 PEEATSLAIELC

-159 MRVEGASKDTTSLGT
+159 MRVEGASKDTISLGT

-198 RILGFALTGIR
+198 RVLGFALTGVR
-209 PDDETYEQAL
+209 PDDEAYEQIL
-219 KAILEHAPAKLVH
+219 KKNLDNAPATLVH
-232 AITRACSFEPSA
+232 AIARACSFEPSA
-244 RFQSANDMAEV
+244 RFQSATEMAEV
-255 LAGSSQPKTD
+255 LAGSSQPKDDGT
-265 RASSDASQQADKAKA
+265 SSGTNQQADKVKA
-280 TTRTHAQKHQPEKTG
+280 ATRTHDPKHNPEKTG
-295 AQALG
+295 VPVLG
-300 SLLLKL
+300 SLFLKL

-330 RENSSSPA
+330 RENSDDRA
-338 SSPQSSQPSGAS
+338 SSSQAGQYGGASTPEKPTSTSGAS
-350 TAAKANTASDAG
+350 HLS
-362 NLTAELSIVESGWS
+362 AELSIVESGWS
-376 AGEGG
+376 VGEHG
-381 YVYFGIGLK
+381 YVHFGIGLK
-390 NSDGSAAIAFPT
+390 NSDGPAAIAFPT
-402 VKIYGYDANGNV
+402 IKIYGYDADDNL

-420 IYSAIEPGQTVYFGD
+420 TYSAIEPGQTVYFGD

-445 VEFKAVKPSGV
+445 VEFETVTPSGV
-456 ALDTPT
+456 ALATTT
-462 EAPTYKIF
+462 EAPAYELF
-470 DNGESDGADGMHSFS
+470 DSAESAGADGMHSFS

-495 DFDKTQVFL
+495 GFDKTQVFL
-504 SAILRDKQGR
+504 SAILRDKQGN
-514 IVAGYDE
+514 IVAGYNS
-521 FTDCPAVGSTVPV
+521 FCDCPAVGSTVPV
-534 SVDVH
+534 SVDVN
-539 NPPEYTS
+539 NPPTHAS

>member
-1 MKGGDG
+1 M
-7 LNDNQ
+7 NDNQ

-63 SALTECS
+63 SALTECG

-110 SESAVSLGIELC
+110 PESTVSLGIELC

-140 NNIVVA
+140 NNIVA
-146 ANGAHLID
+146 AADGAHLID

-244 RFQSANDMAEV
+244 RFQSATEMAEA
-255 LAGSSQPKTD
+255 LAGSSQPKDD
-265 RASSDASQQADKAKA
+265 RASSSANQQVDKAKA
-280 TTRTHAQKHQPEKTG
+280 LTRTYAQKRRPEKTEL
-295 AQALG
+295 QVLG

-306 ILIAAVLAGLLAGG
+306 ILIAVVLAGLLAGG

-330 RENSSSPA
+330 RENSGESA
-338 SSPQSSQPSGAS
+338 SSSQADQSGGAPAPQ
-350 TAAKANTASDAG
+350 KANTASDTSRLSAK
-362 NLTAELSIVESGWS
+362 LSIVESGWS
-376 AGEGG
+376 VSEHG
-381 YVYFGIGLK
+381 YVHFGIGLK

-402 VKIYGYDANGNV
+402 ITIYGYDADDNL

-420 IYSAIEPGQTVYFGD
+420 TYSAIEPGQTVYFGD

-445 VEFKAVKPSGV
+445 VEFEAVTPSGV
-456 ALDTPT
+456 ALTAAT
-462 EAPTYKIF
+462 EAPTYELF
-470 DNGESDGADGMHSFS
+470 DSAESAEADGMYSFS

-495 DFDKTQVFL
+495 GFDKTQVFL
-504 SAILRDKQGR
+504 SAILRDKQGD
-514 IVAGYDE
+514 IVAGYNN
-521 FTDCPAVGSTVPV
+521 FCDCPAVGSTVPV
-534 SVDVH
+534 SIDVN
-539 NPPEYTS
+539 NPPTHAS

>member
-1 MKGGDG
+1 M
-7 LNDNQ
+7 NDNQ

-86 FVVVYDFVPGRTLSK
+86 FVVVYDFVPGRSLSK

-110 SESAVSLGIELC
+110 PEEATSLGIELC
-122 EAAEELHRHG
+122 EAAEELHIHG
-132 IVHRDISP
+132 IIHRDISP

-198 RILGFALTGIR
+198 RVLGFALTGVL
-209 PDDETYEQAL
+209 PDDEAYEQIL
-219 KAILEHAPAKLVH
+219 KKHLDNAPTKLVH

-244 RFQSANDMAEV
+244 RFQSATEMAEV
-255 LAGSSQPKTD
+255 LAGSSQPKGDGT
-265 RASSDASQQADKAKA
+265 SSSANLQADKVKA
-280 TTRTHAQKHQPEKTG
+280 AARTRAQKHQLEKAG
-295 AQALG
+295 VQVLG

-306 ILIAAVLAGLLAGG
+306 ALIAAVLAGLLAGG
-320 AIAISSFHAA
+320 AIAVSSFHAA
-330 RENSSSPA
+330 RENKDDRVSSSLA
-338 SSPQSSQPSGAS
+338 GQSDGAS
-350 TAAKANTASDAG
+350 TPETTNTAS
-362 NLTAELSIVESGWS
+362 NTNHLSAELSIVESGWS
-376 AGEGG
+376 VGAHG
-381 YVYFGIGLK
+381 YVHFGIGLK

-402 VKIYGYDANGNV
+402 ITIYGYDAEDNL

-420 IYSAIEPGQTVYFGD
+420 TYSAIEPGQTVYFGD

-445 VEFKAVKPSGV
+445 VEFEAVTPSGV
-456 ALDTPT
+456 ALATAT
-462 EAPTYKIF
+462 EAPAYELF
-470 DNGESDGADGMHSFS
+470 DSAESAEADGMYSFS

-495 DFDKTQVFL
+495 GFDKTQVFL
-504 SAILRDKQGR
+504 SAILRDKQGN
-514 IVAGYDE
+514 IVAGYNS
-521 FTDCPAVGSTVPV
+521 FCDCPAVGSTVPV
-534 SVDVH
+534 SIDVN
-539 NPPEYTS
+539 NPPTHAS

>member
-1 MKGGDG
+1 
-7 LNDNQ
+7 
-12 LMHAMSLDDTYR
+12 MSLDDTYR

-198 RILGFALTGIR
+198 RVLGFALTGIR

-534 SVDVH
+534 SVDVQ

>member
-1 MKGGDG
+1 M
-7 LNDNQ
+7 NDNQ

-198 RILGFALTGIR
+198 RVLGFALTGIR

-244 RFQSANDMAEV
+244 RFRSANDMAEV

-534 SVDVH
+534 SVDVP

>member
-1 MKGGDG
+1 M
-7 LNDNQ
+7 NDNQ

-110 SESAVSLGIELC
+110 PEEATSLGIELC
-122 EAAEELHRHG
+122 EAAEELHCHG

-140 NNIVVA
+140 NNIVA
-146 ANGAHLID
+146 AADGAHLID

-189 ARSDVYSIG
+189 ARSDVYSVG
-198 RILGFALTGIR
+198 RVLGFALTGIR
-209 PDDETYEQAL
+209 PDDETYEKAL
-219 KAILEHAPAKLVH
+219 KSILEHAPAKLVH

-244 RFQSANDMAEV
+244 RFQSATEMAGALSGLPQPGNDRAPSGT
-255 LAGSSQPKTD
+255 AAQIGSSKTTA
-265 RASSDASQQADKAKA
+265 RA
-280 TTRTHAQKHQPEKTG
+280 HAQKHNPEKTG

-306 ILIAAVLAGLLAGG
+306 TLIAVVLTGLLAGG

-330 RENSSSPA
+330 RENSGDRA
-338 SSPQSSQPSGAS
+338 SSSQASQSGGTLGSG
-350 TAAKANTASDAG
+350 KANAASDAG
-362 NLTAELSIVESGWS
+362 HLTAELSIVESGWS
-376 AGEGG
+376 TSKNG
-381 YVYFGIGLK
+381 YVHFGIGLK
-390 NSDGSAAIAFPT
+390 NSVGSAAIAFPT
-402 VKIYGYDANGNV
+402 VKIYGYDADDNL

-420 IYSAIEPGQTVYFGD
+420 TYSAIEPGQTVYFGD

-445 VEFKAVKPSGV
+445 VEFEAAKPSGV
-456 ALDTPT
+456 ALATAT
-462 EAPTYKIF
+462 EAPVYRIF
-470 DNGESDGADGMHSFS
+470 DNAESAESDGMCSFT

-495 DFDKTQVFL
+495 SFDKTQVFL
-504 SAILRDKQGR
+504 SAILRDKQGN
-514 IVAGYDE
+514 IVAGYNN
-521 FTDCPAVGSTVPV
+521 FCDCPAVGSTVPV
-534 SVDVH
+534 SIDVN
-539 NPPEYTS
+539 NPPPHAS

>member
-1 MKGGDG
+1 M
-7 LNDNQ
+7 NDNQ

-86 FVVVYDFVPGRTLSK
+86 FVVVYDFVPGRSLSK

-110 SESAVSLGIELC
+110 PEGATSLAIELC

-146 ANGAHLID
+146 ADGAHLID

-198 RILGFALTGIR
+198 RVLGFALTGVR
-209 PDDETYEQAL
+209 PGDEAYEQIL
-219 KAILEHAPAKLVH
+219 KKRLDNAPATLVH

-244 RFQSANDMAEV
+244 RFQSATEMAGA
-255 LAGSSQPKTD
+255 LSGSPQPKDDGT
-265 RASSDASQQADKAKA
+265 SSGANQQADKVKA
-280 TTRTHAQKHQPEKTG
+280 ATRTHDPKHNPEKTG
-295 AQALG
+295 VQVLG
-300 SLLLKL
+300 SLFLKL

-320 AIAISSFHAA
+320 AIAVSSFHAA
-330 RENSSSPA
+330 RENSDDRA
-338 SSPQSSQPSGAS
+338 SSSQAGQSGGAS
-350 TAAKANTASDAG
+350 TPEKPTSPSDASH
-362 NLTAELSIVESGWS
+362 LSAELSIVESGWS
-376 AGEGG
+376 VGAHG
-381 YVYFGIGLK
+381 YVHFGIGLK
-390 NSDGSAAIAFPT
+390 NSDGPAAIAFPT
-402 VKIYGYDANGNV
+402 IKVYGYDADDNL

-420 IYSAIEPGQTVYFGD
+420 TYSTIEPGQTVYFGD

-445 VEFKAVKPSGV
+445 VEFETVTPSGV
-456 ALDTPT
+456 ALATAT
-462 EAPTYKIF
+462 EAPAYELF
-470 DNGESDGADGMHSFS
+470 DSTESAGADGMQSFL

-495 DFDKTQVFL
+495 GFDKTQVFL
-504 SAILRDKQGR
+504 SAILRDKQGN
-514 IVAGYDE
+514 IVAGYNN
-521 FTDCPAVGSTVPV
+521 FCDCPAVGSTVPV
-534 SVDVH
+534 SIDVN
-539 NPPEYTS
+539 NPPTHAS

>member
-1 MKGGDG
+1 M
-7 LNDNQ
+7 NDNQ

-63 SALTECS
+63 SAFTECS

-110 SESAVSLGIELC
+110 PESTVSLGIELC

-140 NNIVVA
+140 NNIVA
-146 ANGAHLID
+146 AADGAHLID

-198 RILGFALTGIR
+198 RVLGFALTGIR

-219 KAILEHAPAKLVH
+219 KSILEHAPAKLAH

-244 RFQSANDMAEV
+244 RFQSATAMAEA
-255 LAGSSQPKTD
+255 LAGSPQPKDD
-265 RASSDASQQADKAKA
+265 RASSDADQQADKAKA
-280 TTRTHAQKHQPEKTG
+280 ATKAHAQKHQTEKTG

-306 ILIAAVLAGLLAGG
+306 TLIAAVLAGLLAGG
-320 AIAISSFHAA
+320 AIAISSFHAT
-330 RENSSSPA
+330 RENNGDRVSSSQA
-338 SSPQSSQPSGAS
+338 SQSGGAS
-350 TAAKANTASDAG
+350 TPQKANTASDSSR
-362 NLTAELSIVESGWS
+362 LSAELSIVESGWS
-376 AGEGG
+376 VSEHG
-381 YVYFGIGLK
+381 YVHFGIGLK
-390 NSDGSAAIAFPT
+390 NSDGSAAIAFPAIT
-402 VKIYGYDANGNV
+402 IYGYDADGNL

-420 IYSAIEPGQTVYFGD
+420 TYSAIEPGQTVYFGD

-445 VEFKAVKPSGV
+445 VVFEAVTPSGV
-456 ALDTPT
+456 ALATPT
-462 EAPTYKIF
+462 EVPTYELF
-470 DNGESDGADGMHSFS
+470 DSAESAEADGMYSFA

-495 DFDKTQVFL
+495 GFDKTQVFL
-504 SAILRDKQGR
+504 SAILRDKQGN
-514 IVAGYDE
+514 IVAGYNN
-521 FTDCPAVGSTVPV
+521 FCDCPAVGSTVPV
-534 SVDVH
+534 SIDVT
-539 NPPEYTS
+539 NPPTHAS

>member
-1 MKGGDG
+1 M
-7 LNDNQ
+7 NDNQ

-70 SPRLPRVEA
+70 SHRLPRVEA

-101 VIETDGPLT
+101 VIESDGPLT
-110 SESAVSLGIELC
+110 PEETTSLGIELC

-146 ANGAHLID
+146 SDGAHLID

-198 RILGFALTGIR
+198 RVLGFALTGIR
-209 PDDETYEQAL
+209 PDDEAYEHAL

-244 RFQSANDMAEV
+244 RFQSADEMAEA
-255 LAGSSQPKTD
+255 LAGSSQPKGD
-265 RASSDASQQADKAKA
+265 GASSGANQQADKAKA
-280 TTRTHAQKHQPEKTG
+280 AARAHAQKHQPEKTG

-306 ILIAAVLAGLLAGG
+306 ILIAVVLAGLLTGG
-320 AIAISSFHAA
+320 AVAISSFHAA
-330 RENSSSPA
+330 RENSGARA
-338 SSPQSSQPSGAS
+338 SSSQADQSGGAS
-350 TAAKANTASDAG
+350 APQKANTASDTSR
-362 NLTAELSIVESGWS
+362 LSAELSIVESGWS
-376 AGEGG
+376 VSEHG
-381 YVYFGIGLK
+381 YVHFGIGLK

-402 VKIYGYDANGNV
+402 IKIYGYDADDNL

-420 IYSAIEPGQTVYFGD
+420 TYSTIEPGQTVYFGD

-445 VEFKAVKPSGV
+445 VEFETVTPSCV
-456 ALDTPT
+456 ALATAT
-462 EAPTYKIF
+462 EAPVYEIF
-470 DNGESDGADGMHSFS
+470 DNTESAGADGMQSFS

-495 DFDKTQVFL
+495 GFDKTQVFL
-504 SAILRDKQGR
+504 SAILRDKQGN
-514 IVAGYDE
+514 IVAGYNN
-521 FTDCPAVGSTVPV
+521 FCDCPAVGSTVPV
-534 SVDVH
+534 SIDVN
-539 NPPEYTS
+539 NPPPHAS

>member
-1 MKGGDG
+1 M
-7 LNDNQ
+7 NDNQ

-52 IRQEL
+52 MRQEL

-101 VIETDGPLT
+101 VIETDGPLAP
-110 SESAVSLGIELC
+110 ESAVSLGIELC

-146 ANGAHLID
+146 ADGAHLID

-198 RILGFALTGIR
+198 RVLGFALTGIR
-209 PDDETYEQAL
+209 PDDESYEQAL
-219 KAILEHAPAKLVH
+219 KSILEHAPAKLVH

-244 RFQSANDMAEV
+244 RFQSATEMAEA
-255 LAGSSQPKTD
+255 LAGSPQPKND
-265 RASSDASQQADKAKA
+265 GAPSGANQQADKAKTA
-280 TTRTHAQKHQPEKTG
+280 TRMHTQKHPPEKTG

-306 ILIAAVLAGLLAGG
+306 ILFAAVLAGLLAVG

-330 RENSSSPA
+330 RENNGDRVSSSQA
-338 SSPQSSQPSGAS
+338 SQSDGTSAPE
-350 TAAKANTASDAG
+350 KANTPSDT
-362 NLTAELSIVESGWS
+362 NRLSAELSIVESGWS
-376 AGEGG
+376 VGEHG
-381 YVYFGIGLK
+381 YVHFGIGLK

-402 VKIYGYDANGNV
+402 VKIYGYDADDGL

-420 IYSAIEPGQTVYFGD
+420 TYSAIEPGQTVYFGD

-445 VEFKAVKPSGV
+445 VEFEAVTPSGV
-456 ALDTPT
+456 ALATAT
-462 EAPTYKIF
+462 EAPTYELF
-470 DNGESDGADGMHSFS
+470 DSTESAEADGMYLFS

-495 DFDKTQVFL
+495 GFDKTQVFL
-504 SAILRDKQGR
+504 SAILRDKQGN
-514 IVAGYDE
+514 IVAGYNN
-521 FTDCPAVGSTVPV
+521 FCDCPAVGSTVPV
-534 SVDVH
+534 SIDVN
-539 NPPEYTS
+539 NPPTHAS